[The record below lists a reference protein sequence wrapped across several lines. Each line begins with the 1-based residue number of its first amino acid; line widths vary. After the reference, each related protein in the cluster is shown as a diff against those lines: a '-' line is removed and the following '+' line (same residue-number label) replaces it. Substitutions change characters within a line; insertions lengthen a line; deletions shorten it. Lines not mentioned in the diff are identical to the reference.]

1 MEWQAGEWIPME
13 RVSAMTEAGVPASE
27 SLPLLLVLSRVERL
41 IEKGTDMDRVDL
53 VIVRTFLQS
62 YITAFTA
69 RMVDMRRLVEVL
81 AESRV
86 SIEPSNN

>member
-1 MEWQAGEWIPME
+1 ME

-41 IEKGTDMDRVDL
+41 IGEGTDMDRVDL

-86 SIEPSNN
+86 STEPSNN

>member
-13 RVSAMTEAGVPASE
+13 RVSEMTEAGVPASE

-41 IEKGTDMDRVDL
+41 IAEGTDMDRADL
-53 VIVRTFLQS
+53 VIVRTLLQS
-62 YITAFTA
+62 YIVAFTA

-86 SIEPSNN
+86 STEPSNN